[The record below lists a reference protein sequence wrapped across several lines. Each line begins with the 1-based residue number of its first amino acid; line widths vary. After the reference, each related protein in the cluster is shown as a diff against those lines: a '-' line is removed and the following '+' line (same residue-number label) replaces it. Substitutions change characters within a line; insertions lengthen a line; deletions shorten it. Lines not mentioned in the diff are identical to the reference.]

1 MRGLGAGAS
10 GRVGAAARLTGDVSG
25 RYHIDMSHD
34 PNENV
39 RYPLT
44 WPFWLSEK
52 VAEAADARAMSVATW
67 MREAAIEKLE
77 RTGKE
82 ADR

>member
-1 MRGLGAGAS
+1 MSKTS
-10 GRVGAAARLTGDVSG
+10 G
-25 RYHIDMSHD
+25 HD

-44 WPFWLSEK
+44 WPFWLAEK
-52 VAEAADARAMSVATW
+52 VAEAASARAMSVATW

-77 RTGKE
+77 RQPVAPETAG
-82 ADR
+82 D